1 MFRKVSLKRLGFTLI
16 ELLVVIAIIAIL
28 MALLV
33 PAVQKVREAAARTQT
48 NNNLRQCGIAIH
60 NYHGV
65 FNKLPN
71 AAWTGGIFTATTA
84 KRTMWF
90 QLLPY
95 VEQDNVYK
103 NDVHNAV
110 IAAYLAPS
118 DPYISTPDGKL
129 NFAANIRLFAFNTLT
144 AANANNAVSTAQPGV
159 PTGTGLQGGTGQI
172 PSMTNAQGASSG
184 LTLSRI
190 PDGTS
195 NTFMLATRYADCG
208 STPIYYTAYSAGPH
222 GDSFATP
229 QTGITQGGGII
240 AGTLKGGFFGGG
252 AHNQPADRSNNNAI
266 FLVAPKGTSSNCAQS
281 SEYSI
286 WGHAFSA
293 GGMSTCLADA
303 SVKSIDP
310 NMSTTTFCYALCPS
324 DGNALGNDWTDGS

>member
-1 MFRKVSLKRLGFTLI
+1 MFRKMSSKRLGFTLI

-33 PAVQKVREAAARTQT
+33 PAVQQVRIRAAQLQT
-48 NNNLRQCGIAIH
+48 ASNLRQCSIAIH

-71 AAWTGGIFTATTA
+71 ATWTGGIFTQQ

-95 VEQDNVYK
+95 VEADNVYK

-110 IAAYLAPS
+110 ISAYLAPS
-118 DPYISTPDGKL
+118 DPYISTPDGKT
-129 NFAANIRLFAFNTLT
+129 NFAGNIRLFAYQTLT
-144 AANANNAVSTAQPGV
+144 ATNANNAVSTANPGV
-159 PTGTGLQGGTGQI
+159 PTGTGLSSQVA
-172 PSMTNAQGASSG
+172 SMTLAVGASSG
-184 LTLSRI
+184 MTLARI

-208 STPIYYTAYSAGPH
+208 ASPVYSTAYSAGPH
-222 GDSFATP
+222 GEAFATP
-229 QTGITQGGGII
+229 QSGITQLGPII
-240 AGTLKGGFFGGG
+240 SGTLKGGFFGAG
-252 AHNQPADRSNNNAI
+252 AHNAAADRSNVSAI
-266 FLVAPKGTSSNCAQS
+266 FLVAPKGTSTDCGNS

-286 WGHAFSA
+286 WGHAYSA
-293 GGMSTCLADA
+293 GGMAVCLADA
-303 SVKSIDP
+303 SVRSIDP
-310 NMSTTTFCYALCPS
+310 NISATTFCYALCPS
-324 DGNALGNDWTDGS
+324 DGNPMPNDWADQ